1 MSPAETTISLVLAVG
16 AIALMMKW
24 FSRDD
29 RPASS
34 TDIDPVDALL
44 ADVSGADP
52 ATAGEIVAVT
62 SDGWALVPD
71 SRGIALVPHAT
82 AGAHD
87 FDDAPRGT
95 VEKEIA
101 AATPGQ
107 HTLRFD
113 TGDAVGARV
122 RRGAPDFDPWR
133 LEVLGRHGEF
143 RAWFFETE
151 EAARAALDLF
161 ERRIVRAPRDEFGDP
176 APPAPEDFDAARRM
190 DEETEHS
197 FDDPDEPDA

>member
-1 MSPAETTISLVLAVG
+1 MSPAETTISLVLVVG
-16 AIALMMKW
+16 AVALVIKW

-29 RPASS
+29 RSASPA
-34 TDIDPVDALL
+34 DVDAVDALL

-52 ATAGEIVAVT
+52 ATAGETVAIT

-71 SRGIALVPHAT
+71 SRGIALVPHRT
-82 AGAHD
+82 SSTPD
-87 FDDAPRGT
+87 FDSEPSGSET
-95 VEKEIA
+95 SPVM
-101 AATPGQ
+101 ATPGQ
-107 HTLRFD
+107 LTLRFD
-113 TGDAVGARV
+113 VGDAAGVRV

-161 ERRIVRAPRDEFGDP
+161 ERRIVRAPRDEFGES
-176 APPAPEDFDAARRM
+176 APPTNADFDEARRM

-197 FDDPDEPDA
+197 FDAPDEPER